1 MLQNYRL
8 ANALRTADPNHSCGG
23 EVKANTMN
31 QPFKKV
37 LSVIAI
43 SNCRFLSEF
52 LVRVSLGQMCCYLQ
66 NKNLHSM
73 IAPTLKDTYSLEKKG
88 LNAILAELL
97 LLICVSQNLLKRGG
111 DQERQ
116 RVVNKGKRQF
126 KRKSQTREKSQTR
139 DLFWLW

>member
-8 ANALRTADPNHSCGG
+8 ANALRTADPNQSCGG
-23 EVKANTMN
+23 EVKPNTMN

-37 LSVIAI
+37 LSIIAI

-73 IAPTLKDTYSLEKKG
+73 ISPTLKDMYSLEKMG

-97 LLICVSQNLLKRGG
+97 LLIRVSQRRSR
-111 DQERQ
+111 EPT
-116 RVVNKGKRQF
+116 VVNKGKRQL
-126 KRKSQTREKSQTR
+126 KRKSQKREKSQTR
-139 DLFWLW
+139 GLFWLWWQ

>member
-8 ANALRTADPNHSCGG
+8 VNALRTADPNHSCGS

-37 LSVIAI
+37 LSIKAI

-52 LVRVSLGQMCCYLQ
+52 LVRVSLGQMCCYFQ

-73 IAPTLKDTYSLEKKG
+73 ISPTLKDTYSLEKKG

-111 DQERQ
+111 DQD
-116 RVVNKGKRQF
+116 
-126 KRKSQTREKSQTR
+126 SQQ
-139 DLFWLW
+139 L

>member
-8 ANALRTADPNHSCGG
+8 ANALRTADPNHSCGS

-52 LVRVSLGQMCCYLQ
+52 LVRVSLGQMCCYFQ
-66 NKNLHSM
+66 NKNLRSM
-73 IAPTLKDTYSLEKKG
+73 ISPTLKDTYSLEKKG

-111 DQERQ
+111 DQD
-116 RVVNKGKRQF
+116 
-126 KRKSQTREKSQTR
+126 SQQ
-139 DLFWLW
+139 L

>member
-8 ANALRTADPNHSCGG
+8 VNALRTADPNHSCGS

-37 LSVIAI
+37 LSIIAI

-52 LVRVSLGQMCCYLQ
+52 LVRVSLGQMCCYFQ

-73 IAPTLKDTYSLEKKG
+73 ISPTLKDTYSLEKKG
-88 LNAILAELL
+88 LKAILAELL
-97 LLICVSQNLLKRGG
+97 LLIRVSQNLLKRRG
-111 DQERQ
+111 DQD
-116 RVVNKGKRQF
+116 
-126 KRKSQTREKSQTR
+126 SQQ
-139 DLFWLW
+139 L

>member
-8 ANALRTADPNHSCGG
+8 ANALRTADPNHSCGS

-37 LSVIAI
+37 LSIIAI

-52 LVRVSLGQMCCYLQ
+52 LVRVSLGQMCCYFQ

-73 IAPTLKDTYSLEKKG
+73 ISPTLKDTYSLVEKKG

-97 LLICVSQNLLKRGG
+97 LLIRVSQNLLKHGG
-111 DQERQ
+111 DQD
-116 RVVNKGKRQF
+116 
-126 KRKSQTREKSQTR
+126 SQQ
-139 DLFWLW
+139 L

>member
-8 ANALRTADPNHSCGG
+8 ANALRTADPNHSCGS

-37 LSVIAI
+37 LSIKAI

-52 LVRVSLGQMCCYLQ
+52 LVRVSLGQMCCYFQ

-73 IAPTLKDTYSLEKKG
+73 ISPTLKDTYSLEKKG

-111 DQERQ
+111 DQD
-116 RVVNKGKRQF
+116 
-126 KRKSQTREKSQTR
+126 SQQ
-139 DLFWLW
+139 L

>member
-8 ANALRTADPNHSCGG
+8 ANALRTADPNQSCGG
-23 EVKANTMN
+23 EVKPNTMN

-37 LSVIAI
+37 LSIIAI

-73 IAPTLKDTYSLEKKG
+73 ISPTLKDMYSLEKMG

-97 LLICVSQNLLKRGG
+97 LLIRVSQRRSR
-111 DQERQ
+111 EPT
-116 RVVNKGKRQF
+116 VVNKGKRQL
-126 KRKSQTREKSQTR
+126 KRKSQKREKSQTR
-139 DLFWLW
+139 DLFWLWWQ

>member
-8 ANALRTADPNHSCGG
+8 ANALRTADPNHSCGS

-37 LSVIAI
+37 LSIIAI

-73 IAPTLKDTYSLEKKG
+73 ISPTLKDTYSLEKKG
-88 LNAILAELL
+88 VNAILAELL
-97 LLICVSQNLLKRGG
+97 LLIRVSQNLLKHGG
-111 DQERQ
+111 DQD
-116 RVVNKGKRQF
+116 
-126 KRKSQTREKSQTR
+126 SQQ
-139 DLFWLW
+139 L

>member
-8 ANALRTADPNHSCGG
+8 ANALRTADPNHSCGS

-37 LSVIAI
+37 LSIIAI

-52 LVRVSLGQMCCYLQ
+52 LVRVSLGQMCNCYLQ

-73 IAPTLKDTYSLEKKG
+73 ISPTLKDTYSLEKKG
-88 LNAILAELL
+88 VNAILAELL
-97 LLICVSQNLLKRGG
+97 LLIRVSQNLLKHGG
-111 DQERQ
+111 DQD
-116 RVVNKGKRQF
+116 
-126 KRKSQTREKSQTR
+126 S
-139 DLFWLW
+139 

>member
-8 ANALRTADPNHSCGG
+8 ANALRTADPNHSCGS

-37 LSVIAI
+37 LSIIAI

-52 LVRVSLGQMCCYLQ
+52 LVRVSHGQMCCYFQ

-73 IAPTLKDTYSLEKKG
+73 ISPTLKDTDSLEKKG

-97 LLICVSQNLLKRGG
+97 LLIRVSQNLLKRGG
-111 DQERQ
+111 DQD
-116 RVVNKGKRQF
+116 
-126 KRKSQTREKSQTR
+126 SQQ
-139 DLFWLW
+139 L

>member
-8 ANALRTADPNHSCGG
+8 ANALRTADPNHSCGS

-37 LSVIAI
+37 LSIIAI

-52 LVRVSLGQMCCYLQ
+52 LVMVSLGQMCCYLQ

-73 IAPTLKDTYSLEKKG
+73 ISPTLKDTYSLEKKG
-88 LNAILAELL
+88 VNAILAELL
-97 LLICVSQNLLKRGG
+97 LLIRVSQNLLKRGG
-111 DQERQ
+111 DQD
-116 RVVNKGKRQF
+116 
-126 KRKSQTREKSQTR
+126 SQQ
-139 DLFWLW
+139 L

>member
-8 ANALRTADPNHSCGG
+8 ANALRTADPNHSCGC
-23 EVKANTMN
+23 EIKANTMN

-37 LSVIAI
+37 LSIIAI

-73 IAPTLKDTYSLEKKG
+73 ISPTSKDTYSLEKKG

-97 LLICVSQNLLKRGG
+97 LFICVSQNLLKRGG
-111 DQERQ
+111 DQE
-116 RVVNKGKRQF
+116 
-126 KRKSQTREKSQTR
+126 SQQ
-139 DLFWLW
+139 L

>member
-8 ANALRTADPNHSCGG
+8 VNALRTADPNHSCGS

-37 LSVIAI
+37 LSIIAI

-52 LVRVSLGQMCCYLQ
+52 LVRVSLGQMCCYFQ

-73 IAPTLKDTYSLEKKG
+73 ISPTLKDTYSLEKKG

-97 LLICVSQNLLKRGG
+97 LLIRVSQNLLKHRG
-111 DQERQ
+111 DQD
-116 RVVNKGKRQF
+116 
-126 KRKSQTREKSQTR
+126 SQQ
-139 DLFWLW
+139 L

>member
-8 ANALRTADPNHSCGG
+8 ANALRTADPNHSCGS

-37 LSVIAI
+37 LSIIAI

-52 LVRVSLGQMCCYLQ
+52 LVRVSHGQMCCYLQ

-73 IAPTLKDTYSLEKKG
+73 ISPTLKDTYSLEKKDV
-88 LNAILAELL
+88 NAILAELL
-97 LLICVSQNLLKRGG
+97 LLIRVSQNLLKCGG
-111 DQERQ
+111 DQD
-116 RVVNKGKRQF
+116 
-126 KRKSQTREKSQTR
+126 SQQ
-139 DLFWLW
+139 L

>member
-8 ANALRTADPNHSCGG
+8 ANALRTADPNHSCGS

-37 LSVIAI
+37 LSIIAI

-73 IAPTLKDTYSLEKKG
+73 ISPTLKDMYSLENKNHFVNFVGAAFVMATHVEGSFSSTSLSGDMKIVFYCKYS
-88 LNAILAELL
+88 LEM
-97 LLICVSQNLLKRGG
+97 KRRCN
-111 DQERQ
+111 E
-116 RVVNKGKRQF
+116 
-126 KRKSQTREKSQTR
+126 
-139 DLFWLW
+139 